1 MKQSAGQ
8 IGLLEAY
15 FGTSQA
21 ALFLR
26 PEGTLQVA
34 FWEEVVYNRWMSDW
48 LNEWMP
54 PPPLEGKY
62 FKSWNLSIYHVIVA
76 IGNHFSI

>member
-26 PEGTLQVA
+26 SEGTLQVA
-34 FWEEVVYNRWMSDW
+34 FWEEVVYNRRMSD
-48 LNEWMP
+48 
-54 PPPLEGKY
+54 
-62 FKSWNLSIYHVIVA
+62 
-76 IGNHFSI
+76 